1 MAKRWALGLAAFLA
15 LAGAAGLTARA
26 RILGAAEQA
35 AWQGLEWQAR
45 LGLVPYVPAAQ
56 HLVELGSQADLLA
69 RYLVAMDQTAEAAAH
84 LEPMNARL
92 VAWKVWQSQLGLSGG
107 YVEYW
112 VREARTFRVQGR
124 VSTATVT
131 GLVTLWVNPA
141 PNGGGWVVTGL
152 SYNFDPMQ
160 LPGAPDSFSYLTA
173 RLSAQNSL
181 PLGVFGP

>member
-1 MAKRWALGLAAFLA
+1 MAKRWALALAAVVV
-15 LAGAAGLTARA
+15 LAGAAGLLART
-26 RILGAAEQA
+26 RILGAAEET

-45 LGLVPYVPAAQ
+45 LGIAPYVPAAQ

-69 RYLVAMDQTAEAAAH
+69 RYVVAMDQTAEAAAH
-84 LEPMNARL
+84 LDPIGARL
-92 VAWKVWQSQLGLSGG
+92 MAWKVWQTQVGLSGG

-112 VREARTFRVQGR
+112 VREARTFRLGGR
-124 VSTATVT
+124 ISTTTVT

-141 PNGGGWVVTGL
+141 PAGNGWVVTGL
-152 SYNFDPMQ
+152 SYNFDPLQ
-160 LPGAPDSFSYLTA
+160 LPGTPDSLSYLTA